1 MITLLNECIG
11 RFLRYIRIYVFKIA
25 KLQNIIFY
33 FQELLDFFL
42 VIRFSY

>member
-1 MITLLNECIG
+1 MSVLED
-11 RFLRYIRIYVFKIA
+11 FWDIYVYTFFKIA

-33 FQELLDFFL
+33 FQELLDFLL

>member
-1 MITLLNECIG
+1 MSVLED
-11 RFLRYIRIYVFKIA
+11 FWDIYLYTFFEIA